1 MALNGGPV
9 FKFSPA
15 TSFFVNCDTQEEID
29 ELWERLSED
38 GEKDQ
43 CGWLKDKFGVSW
55 EIVPNVLREM
65 LQDKD
70 ANKLERVMQALLQ
83 MKKINIQGLRI
94 AYTGNRRS

>member
-1 MALNGGPV
+1 MV
-9 FKFSPA
+9 KFNTGVEYVNSQADVGLLSPENLIMHN
-15 TSFFVNCDTQEEID
+15 FPPRI
-29 ELWERLSED
+29 
-38 GEKDQ
+38 KM